1 MGFPGSSACKES
13 FCNAEDPS
21 LTTGSGSSSGEELSY
36 PFQYFGA
43 SLVAQMV
50 RNPSALQETW
60 M

>member
-1 MGFPGSSACKES
+1 MDFPGSSACKES
-13 FCNAEDPS
+13 VCNAEDPS
-21 LTTGSGSSSGEELSY
+21 LTPGSGSSSGEGLSY

-60 M
+60 V